1 VKWVFAVLVVWL
13 STGCI
18 VAKQSLAMPDDKET
32 TVALLT
38 GTLLPPMNDLARHPW
53 FAVRR
58 AGQKEWQVYE
68 LPYFGTARDPFK
80 RHSPYGDPILHRV
93 WRGAEADRAADCLE
107 REGQRWMQQHR
118 YRFYPGPN
126 SNTFGAAMLHAC
138 KLGASLPA
146 TAIGK
151 DWRGLV
157 GAGVTTE
164 RTGLELMTA
173 LAGIR
178 IGLKEGIQIHF
189 LGLEFGIDLWPP
201 ALIVPFGPGRIGF
214 ADR

>member
-1 VKWVFAVLVVWL
+1 MRVLALLVL
-13 STGCI
+13 TGCVI
-18 VAKQSLAMPDDKET
+18 AKRDVVMPDNRET

-38 GTLLPPMNDLARHPW
+38 GGLAPPMNDIARHPW
-53 FAVRR
+53 FAVRKQ
-58 AGQKEWQVYE
+58 GEVEWKVYE
-68 LPYFGTARDPFK
+68 VPNPGVERDPF
-80 RHSPYGDPILHRV
+80 REHAPYVDPILHKV
-93 WRGAEADRAADCLE
+93 WRGAEADRAAACLE
-107 REGQRWMQQHR
+107 REAGPWLKRLN

-126 SNTFGAAMLHAC
+126 SNTFGAMMLRAC
-138 KLGASLPA
+138 KLSASLPA

-157 GAGVTTE
+157 GAGRTTE
-164 RTGLELMTA
+164 RTGVELMTA

-178 IGLKEGIQIHF
+178 IGLKEGLSIHV

-201 ALIVPFGPGRIGF
+201 ALIVPLGPGRIGF

>member
-1 VKWVFAVLVVWL
+1 MKWVIIAAAGLL
-13 STGCI
+13 GGCI
-18 VAKQSLAMPDDKET
+18 VAKQSLAMPDNRET

-38 GTLLPPMNDLARHPW
+38 GTLLPPMNDIARHPW

-58 AGQKEWQVYE
+58 AGEREWRVYE
-68 LPYFGTARDPFK
+68 VPAFGVSRDPF
-80 RHSPYGDPILHRV
+80 RGHRPYGDPILHRV

-107 REGQRWMQQHR
+107 REGGKWMRAHP

-126 SNTFGAAMLHAC
+126 SNTFSAAMLRAC
-138 KLGASLPA
+138 KLRASLPA

-151 DWRGLV
+151 DWHGLA
-157 GAGVTTE
+157 GAGRTTE
-164 RTGLELMTA
+164 GTGIELHTA
-173 LAGIR
+173 VAGAR
-178 IGLKEGIQIHF
+178 IGLKEGIQIHV
-189 LGLEFGIDLWPP
+189 LGLEVGIDLWPP

>member
-1 VKWVFAVLVVWL
+1 MKLVVL
-13 STGCI
+13 LCLTGCVI
-18 VAKQSLAMPDDKET
+18 AKRDVVMPDNAET

-38 GTLLPPMNDLARHPW
+38 GGLVPPMNDIARHPW

-58 AGQKEWQVYE
+58 KGETEWRVYE
-68 LPYFGTARDPFK
+68 VPNNGVERDPF
-80 RHSPYGDPILHRV
+80 RQHSPYVDPILHKV
-93 WRGAEADRAADCLE
+93 WRGAEAERAAACLE
-107 REGQRWMQQHR
+107 REAQPWLARLA

-126 SNTFGAAMLHAC
+126 SNTFGAAMLRAC
-138 KLGASLPA
+138 KLSASLPA

-157 GAGVTTE
+157 GAGLTTE
-164 RTGLELMTA
+164 RTGVELMTPI
-173 LAGIR
+173 AGIR
-178 IGLKEGIQIHF
+178 IGLKEGFSIHV

-201 ALIVPFGPGRIGF
+201 ALIVPLGPGRIGF